1 MFVLQRYGN
10 MSTYSLQEGE
20 EKKEKKKKVVK
31 TVELPI
37 ESLTFGFS
45 QVELNQYTEQEFKM
59 IAGKVLKAPNVLY
72 FVEMVVLS
80 SLLYPSHLIQIL
92 LFFLMQILLL

>member
-1 MFVLQRYGN
+1 MATCLR
-10 MSTYSLQEGE
+10 YSLQEGE

-59 IAGKVLKAPNVLY
+59 IAGKEPKSPN
-72 FVEMVVLS
+72 
-80 SLLYPSHLIQIL
+80 
-92 LFFLMQILLL
+92 